1 MIVYASGSAARLI
14 DGSSTLL
21 VAIVHI
27 VASLGAARASC
38 AWGDARR
45 TARLQRPIEPRA
57 CHLKSLCPT
66 MSKKMDNHI
75 CLCESAPAY
84 FFRSSASRL
93 AVESLAPDHTT
104 VQATRM

>member
-45 TARLQRPIEPRA
+45 TARRERPVKTPSATLTDPPPGRGTFPQRKGGSP
-57 CHLKSLCPT
+57 KS
-66 MSKKMDNHI
+66 
-75 CLCESAPAY
+75 
-84 FFRSSASRL
+84 
-93 AVESLAPDHTT
+93 
-104 VQATRM
+104 

>member
-21 VAIVHI
+21 VAIVHV

-45 TARLQRPIEPRA
+45 TARRERPVKTPSA
-57 CHLKSLCPT
+57 TLKCVRNGQKRT
-66 MSKKMDNHI
+66 
-75 CLCESAPAY
+75 CLTE
-84 FFRSSASRL
+84 L
-93 AVESLAPDHTT
+93 L
-104 VQATRM
+104 